1 MFLVDM
7 GARVVR
13 TRAPY
18 VLPRAVAATV
28 VAVVGALAAHTWAG
42 GTVPTGP
49 GLALVA
55 AVVVAG
61 GVLLFTREVPVWALM
76 PLVAAAQLGL
86 HESFGLVAEHSH
98 GSMPSM
104 PSMTSVPDEAG
115 WTWQMVA
122 AHLFVTLLT
131 AFLWWVGRRAAS
143 YVVAL
148 LLATAPPVATR
159 PRPRPVDV
167 RLGASLVHRVVPPGR
182 APPRGLLPA

>member
-1 MFLVDM
+1 VNVE
-7 GARVVR
+7 ARVVR
-13 TRAPY
+13 RRAPH
-18 VLPRAVAATV
+18 VVARALAATV
-28 VAVVGALAAHTWAG
+28 VVLVGALSAHTWAG

-55 AVVVAG
+55 AVVLSG
-61 GVLLFTREVPVWALM
+61 GLVLFTRRVPLWALL
-76 PLVAAAQLGL
+76 PVVAVAQLGL

-98 GSMPSM
+98 TPMSGMPAG
-104 PSMTSVPDEAG
+104 PG

-131 AFLWWVGRRAAS
+131 AFLWWAGRHAAS

-148 LLATAPPVATR
+148 LLAADLPVTTR

-167 RLGASLVHRVVPPGR
+167 RLGASLVHLLVPPGR
-182 APPRGLLPA
+182 GPPLAVLPT